1 MARMEGHADRPAR
14 SGVVGRFALMQR
26 GPLATAILLGMGL
39 TILLWL
45 AAGVDL
51 VWRFQRADR
60 EVNALTERVL
70 QVEQALESIR
80 TTILLGAIDWRDS
93 LLDGGENA
101 TGTDYMGRLR
111 QHQATSTAGLEELR
125 KTGDA
130 IATSDALA
138 ELSREVEDYWAS
150 VLPIIAIAPVQR
162 PGDIRRLMRERVIPR
177 RAIVE
182 RIVQQVQLLNRVQ
195 LQQQSRREAETYARS
210 QTRFLVTGSLA
221 LILSLGVGAFV
232 TGYVGRLEQALRTQ
246 LQANAQNAADLHR
259 LSARLVRAQ
268 EDERR
273 LIARELHDEVGQALT
288 AVKMQLAVARR
299 ALPADQAAGIDEAR
313 NVADAALQSARQ
325 LSRLLHPPMLEDMGV
340 VPALDAYLK
349 AFGDRTGITTELEHA
364 GMDDRPAAATEICL
378 FRIVQ
383 EATTNIAKHA
393 AATTCHVYVQRLSSS
408 VVLTVED
415 DGRGFV
421 ERGGPAVTDEG
432 LGLLGIRER
441 VADARGTFRL
451 ETAPGRGTR
460 LWVELPAASSPA
472 DSEAAPA
479 AGPAA
484 APPHAQPGKETTD
497 GPYSAGG

>member
-1 MARMEGHADRPAR
+1 MEGHADRRAR
-14 SGVVGRFALMQR
+14 SGLRGRFALMRR
-26 GPLATAILLGMGL
+26 GPLATAILLGMGF

-60 EVNALTERVL
+60 EANALTDRVL

-80 TTILLGAIDWRDS
+80 TSILLGAIDWRDS
-93 LLDGGENA
+93 LLDGGEST

-111 QHQATSTAGLEELR
+111 QHQAASTAGLAELA
-125 KTGDA
+125 KSGDA
-130 IATSDALA
+130 IATSA
-138 ELSREVEDYWAS
+138 ELIELGREVEDYWAS
-150 VLPIIAIAPVQR
+150 VLPIIAVAPVQR

-182 RIVQQVQLLNRVQ
+182 RIVQQVQMLNRVQ

-246 LQANAQNAADLHR
+246 LEANAQNAADLHR

-299 ALPADQAAGIDEAR
+299 SVPPGQATGIDEAR
-313 NVADAALQSARQ
+313 DVADSALQSARQ
-325 LSRLLHPPMLEDMGV
+325 LSRLLHPPMLEDMGL
-340 VPALDAYLK
+340 VPALDSYLK
-349 AFGDRTGITTELEHA
+349 TFGDRTGILTELEHA
-364 GMDDRPAAATEICL
+364 GMDDRPGAATEICL

-393 AATTCHVYVQRLSSS
+393 SATACHVYLQRLSSS

-421 ERGGPAVTDEG
+421 ERGGPADADDG
-432 LGLLGIRER
+432 LGLLGIKER

-460 LWVELPAASSPA
+460 LWVELPAARQ
-472 DSEAAPA
+472 AANGT
-479 AGPAA
+479 GPAST
-484 APPHAQPGKETTD
+484 PSGSQPGKETTD
-497 GPYSAGG
+497 GPHSAGG